1 MGLYCRYGLI
11 ELIYNRKSWILNVGG
26 AVETLEILRGS
37 AADPSK
43 PSFYGNQIFDGSTTI
58 IPRYYIYEFVLD
70 TEVLQHQPPMNGLTW
85 GPKLTIKG
93 KNQHF
98 VV

>member
-1 MGLYCRYGLI
+1 MGLYCRHGLI

-43 PSFYGNQIFDGSTTI
+43 PCFYGNQNFFQSSVNF
-58 IPRYYIYEFVLD
+58 PRYYIYKFVLD
-70 TEVLQHQPPMNGLTW
+70 IQA
-85 GPKLTIKG
+85 
-93 KNQHF
+93 
-98 VV
+98 